1 MKLFHIWMLGI
12 MQTCICLNVGDTNLQ
27 ILTFGRNYLT
37 KLLFDLI
44 LPCFNELKIIKD
56 SLPLGVS
63 LLAVS
68 KGHHQESIRKLSGYG
83 QLDFGESRLQE
94 AIPKKNDLSDLNQL
108 RWHFVGTLQKNKVRG
123 VIKEFDFIHS
133 VDSLPLIERIS
144 RISQEEQKNPKIFLQ
159 VKFRDDPK
167 KGGFL
172 KQDLLES
179 WSKIVSLKN
188 INLMGLMTISP
199 IVLNSY
205 QRKDLFSECRSLANH
220 LGLKD
225 CSMGMSNDWQEA
237 IEGGATWIRLGSLL
251 FGKR

>member
-1 MKLFHIWMLGI
+1 MLI
-12 MQTCICLNVGDTNLQ
+12 
-27 ILTFGRNYLT
+27 TFNDF
-37 KLLFDLI
+37 K
-44 LPCFNELKIIKD
+44 KVKD
-56 SLPLGVS
+56 SLPLGVD

-68 KGHHQESIRKLSGYG
+68 KGHAQESIRKIYSYG

-94 AIPKKNDLSDLNQL
+94 AIPKKNDLNDLSDL

-133 VDSLPLIERIS
+133 VDSLPLLERIS
-144 RISQEEQKNPKIFLQ
+144 RISQEEQKTPNIFLQ

-172 KQDLLES
+172 NQDLLEN
-179 WSKIVSLKN
+179 WPKIISLNN
-188 INLMGLMTISP
+188 INLIGLMTIPP
-199 IVLNSY
+199 IALNSF
-205 QRKDLFSECRSLANH
+205 QRKDVFCECRNLANH

-225 CSMGMSNDWQEA
+225 CSMGMSNDWEEA
-237 IEGGATWIRLGSLL
+237 IEVGATWIRLGSLL

>member
-1 MKLFHIWMLGI
+1 M
-12 MQTCICLNVGDTNLQ
+12 
-27 ILTFGRNYLT
+27 ILTSS
-37 KLLFDLI
+37 
-44 LPCFNELKIIKD
+44 NEFKFIKD
-56 SLPLGVS
+56 SLPKGVN

-68 KGHHQESIRKLSGYG
+68 KGHNQESIRQIYSYG

-94 AIPKKNDLSDLNQL
+94 ALPKKNDLNDLNQL

-133 VDSLPLIERIS
+133 VDSLPLLERIS
-144 RISQEEQKNPKIFLQ
+144 RISQEENKIPNIFLQ

-172 KQDLLES
+172 KQDLLQS
-179 WSKIVSLKN
+179 WPKIMTLEN
-188 INLMGLMTISP
+188 IHLIGVMTIPP
-199 IVLNSY
+199 IALTSF
-205 QRKDLFSECRSLANH
+205 QRKDLFCECRNFANH

-237 IEGGATWIRLGSLL
+237 IQGGATWIRLGSVL
-251 FGKR
+251 FGKRPI

>member
-1 MKLFHIWMLGI
+1 MTLLDSMLI
-12 MQTCICLNVGDTNLQ
+12 
-27 ILTFGRNYLT
+27 TFNDF
-37 KLLFDLI
+37 K
-44 LPCFNELKIIKD
+44 KVKD
-56 SLPLGVS
+56 SLPLGVD

-68 KGHHQESIRKLSGYG
+68 KGHAQESIRKIYSYG

-94 AIPKKNDLSDLNQL
+94 AIPKKNDLNDLSDL

-133 VDSLPLIERIS
+133 VDSLPLLERIS
-144 RISQEEQKNPKIFLQ
+144 RISQEEQKTPNIFLQ
-159 VKFRDDPK
+159 IKFRDDPK

-172 KQDLLES
+172 NQDLLEN
-179 WSKIVSLKN
+179 WPKIISLNN
-188 INLMGLMTISP
+188 INLIGLMTIPP
-199 IVLNSY
+199 IVLNSF
-205 QRKDLFSECRSLANH
+205 QRKDVFCECRNLANH

-237 IEGGATWIRLGSLL
+237 IDFGATWIRLGSLL